1 MSNVLKLSVIAYMPV
16 RGQVY
21 VGYCVIEIGMTWYW
35 RQHSPIS
42 LRNGKYVSRISPCML
57 STTFTSIFMA
67 SSKST
72 QCSMLLTTAAT
83 SDSSHPSSIS
93 CRAHCFMSRLFTAG
107 VTSGHHRF
115 KRKFS
120 QNTFSFLHL
129 SSLTHRIIQVL
140 AIQLPIIRLLHPEPT
155 NCHFGTRWI
164 PNVSFAASCVG
175 RGTGGGDRALL
186 VHGSSSCLDG
196 VVGWVKNE
204 ETYCNRSKRGSNLK
218 QNLQARNSATTA
230 IVRHATIATGQTWR
244 QYFSDTW
251 QNDFHSHNLNR
262 CFVKRSSAQI

>member
-93 CRAHCFMSRLFTAG
+93 CRAHCFMSRLFTTG

-140 AIQLPIIRLLHPEPT
+140 AIQLPIIRLSIQSQPT
-155 NCHFGTRWI
+155 VILARVESQMSRLQPVVLGEG
-164 PNVSFAASCVG
+164 P
-175 RGTGGGDRALL
+175 
-186 VHGSSSCLDG
+186 G
-196 VVGWVKNE
+196 V
-204 ETYCNRSKRGSNLK
+204 
-218 QNLQARNSATTA
+218 
-230 IVRHATIATGQTWR
+230 ATGLCWFMVAVLVWT
-244 QYFSDTW
+244 
-251 QNDFHSHNLNR
+251 
-262 CFVKRSSAQI
+262 V